1 MGEVHILPGSRKA
14 PDDCSAEP
22 AVIALLE
29 QLLADAKSGNL
40 QSIAFAGVRK
50 GGRSS
55 QGWEIGEGPNA
66 VRLMGAI
73 SYLQSCYA
81 WHQVEH
87 NSDEAYIE
95 PDSPA

>member
-1 MGEVHILPGSRKA
+1 MAEIHVLPGSRKA
-14 PDDCSAEP
+14 PDDSSAEP
-22 AVIALLE
+22 AVIAMLE
-29 QLLADAKSGNL
+29 QLLLDAKSGNL
-40 QSIAFAGVRK
+40 QAIAFAGVRE

-73 SYLQSCYA
+73 SYLHSRYA

-87 NSDEAYIE
+87 NSDEAYVD
-95 PDSPA
+95 PDNPA